1 MIDETWVLDSGSNDH
16 MCNKKEY
23 FTTLQQS
30 PVDYFTLGDR
40 KTRLPCKGV
49 GTVQIQISKYVLRLI
64 NILFVP
70 DLDCSLY
77 SIKRHMRLPGY
88 SQHAD
93 DDYTL
98 AFPTFLIHADI
109 QD

>member
-1 MIDETWVLDSGSNDH
+1 MINETWVLNSGANEH

-30 PVDYFTLGDR
+30 PVDYVTLGDG
-40 KTRLPCKGV
+40 KTRLPCKGI
-49 GTVQIQISKYVLRLI
+49 GTVQILIDKYVLQLI
-64 NILFVP
+64 NVLFVP

-77 SIKRHMRLPGY
+77 SIKRHMCLPGC

-93 DDYTL
+93 DNYTQ
-98 AFPTFLIHADI
+98 AFPTFLI
-109 QD
+109 